1 MKKAARFGVI
11 FTVVLVDFLGLSFI
25 LPLYPAIADKFG
37 LSATAITLL
46 SAGYALMQFLFSPIL
61 GRLSDR
67 LGRKPILVL
76 SALGT
81 AGSFVLFGLANSVAL
96 LFISRIL
103 NGIFGS
109 SMAVA
114 QAYMADVTGQ
124 EERTQGMGLLGA
136 ALGLGLIF
144 GPAMSGFLGNF
155 GFGVPAYGAA
165 VLSFLNAFL
174 IIFFLKESLGQ
185 ELRSIKKIF
194 VSSVHLKQFS
204 EVLKHPLMSHILA
217 TYFLATFALAAVQNI
232 AILFAE
238 ERFHL
243 TLNESGYFFAF
254 LGVVLVLTQGFWVGR
269 LVKKR
274 GEAWVTVGG
283 MVLMA
288 AGYILAPL
296 IEFVWFM
303 VFAAGLMALGAG
315 FYLPALNSLISKN
328 ASYGEQGEIFGLA
341 QALVGAA
348 LIAGPVFG
356 GGLYDLFGSG
366 SPFFA
371 AAMVTLAALYFAI
384 SVLKK
389 LKRLEKKSFFAHD

>member
-1 MKKAARFGVI
+1 MI

-46 SAGYALMQFLFSPIL
+46 SAAYALMQFLFSPIL

-81 AGSFVLFGLANSVAL
+81 AGSFFLFGWANSVWL
-96 LFISRIL
+96 LFLSRIL
-103 NGIFGS
+103 NGVFGS

-114 QAYMADVTGQ
+114 QAYMADVTGK

-144 GPAMSGFLGNF
+144 GPTMSGFLGSF

-165 VLSFLNAFL
+165 ALSFLNAFL
-174 IIFFLKESLGQ
+174 AFFLLKESLGK
-185 ELRSIKKIF
+185 ESRSKKKIF
-194 VSSVHLKQFS
+194 VSSVHIKQLA
-204 EVLKHPLMSHILA
+204 EVLKHPLMGSILL

-254 LGVVLVLTQGFWVGR
+254 LGVVLVLTQGFLVGR
-269 LVKKR
+269 LVKKL
-274 GEAWVTVGG
+274 GEANVTIWGLILI
-283 MVLMA
+283 MI
-288 AGYILAPL
+288 GYIAAPL
-296 IEFVWFM
+296 IEYIGFM
-303 VFAAGLMALGAG
+303 VFAAGFIGLGAG
-315 FYLPALNSLISKN
+315 LYLPALNSLISKN
-328 ASYGEQGEIFGLA
+328 ASHGEQGGIFGIA

-348 LIAGPVFG
+348 LVTGPVFG

-366 SPFFA
+366 SPFFVA
-371 AAMVTLAALYFAI
+371 AIVTLAALYFAFKI
-384 SVLKK
+384 LSNLR
-389 LKRLEKKSFFAHD
+389 RLEKKSFFEH